1 MAALL
6 TAAKTWKQPADGWT
20 DKQNVVRGY
29 HGTWFSFGNSGT
41 CYKVDETKDML
52 SAISQSAKGQYSVG
66 RRQPS
71 SSRQKEQCLPGAGTA
86 GTGAKC

>member
-20 DKQNVVRGY
+20 DKQNVVPGY
-29 HGTWFSFGNSGT
+29 HGTSFRFGNSGT

-52 SAISQSAKGQYSVG
+52 SAISQSAKGQYYLS
-66 RRQPS
+66 RQQPS
-71 SSRQKEQCLPGAGTA
+71 S
-86 GTGAKC
+86 